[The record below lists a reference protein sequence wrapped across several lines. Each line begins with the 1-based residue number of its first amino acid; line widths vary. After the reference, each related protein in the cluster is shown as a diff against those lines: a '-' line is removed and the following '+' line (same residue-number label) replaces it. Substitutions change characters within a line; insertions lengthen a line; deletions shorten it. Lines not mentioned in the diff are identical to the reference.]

1 MGGKTSTSSSS
12 VAIPPSVLSEYNAVT
27 ANANQVAET
36 PFSTYTASGTPVSSG
51 YTPDTT
57 GTFVAPTNATQ
68 QQGINDT
75 TASAGLAQPYYT
87 AANSDLFAAQ
97 GATTPVNDAATG
109 LAASSSTLTG
119 ADVNNFLSPYL
130 GDVLDSTEALQNQS
144 NQQAESGE
152 LGNAISSGA
161 FGGDRTGIAAA
172 NLQENLDL
180 ENSNV
185 ISGIAN
191 QGFASALGAAQSE
204 QNIGLQGASTLAGI
218 GQTAY
223 GEGANTA
230 SEEAALGTGA
240 QTAALTGAQAD
251 IAAGTVQQQTQQ
263 AEDTAEYNQF
273 LQQQSYPFEVGSW
286 EAGIAEGIGTNE
298 GSTTTTTQPGGFF
311 SDRRL
316 KRDIKKIGETFD
328 GQPIYSYK
336 MGDDDRT
343 RVGLIAQNVEK
354 KHPDAVG
361 LADGWKMVDY
371 GKATERAANKGHF
384 AGGGLVVPMRRVHR
398 DTGGGLDS
406 VLQAQ
411 QQMYSGMGG
420 GQTQRQLPSQSG
432 GSGGHLTPTNAPATA
447 PKSGMSD
454 VTQTVGLANDV
465 NKLSNGSAGSGI
477 SNYAGGYTQ
486 SPFGAGANQLNTITP
501 AGSEMTIPDDAAG
514 LQSSGAT
521 TFAAPAAEATAAP
534 AATDAAAGAA
544 ADAGTTAAAGAAT
557 DAAAGVATD
566 AAAEEAAALAAE
578 YAAADVGVAAIAAR
592 RGGSIR
598 RGYEAGGMPYSQ
610 EDGEYDI
617 PSEAYGSDQLKAAPA
632 AGKQPT
638 GLQTLMY
645 MGDPNNTSSLAGS
658 MFSNQALATGGIA
671 RSGYDDGGDVAPEPD
686 ASDLDAPAP
695 DVVATPADS
704 SSSGGSGGLASV
716 KGWWDKNKQYVLP
729 ALSGLAAM
737 GTAKTVHP
745 GVALAAG
752 LGAGA
757 ESYLD
762 TQGSLAKTGQ
772 TQALTQGTQLDNQL
786 KAMQNKAAAKWL
798 NPTPGQPST
807 AAAAIPASTAVPSGT
822 PSGPGVAGAA
832 SLDSY
837 YRNKYYIPPI
847 TPDEATAMQQ
857 ASGAALALKSDVP
870 VQQVQRQI
878 DQRVAAQTS
887 ANRNAAQN
895 DADQRYQAATDPNAA
910 PADKA
915 LALAH
920 YNALFQWTGDKPED
934 RNGNLFNSRTGQP
947 MIGAQAQTLNQG
959 QQSANLAAA
968 RELVLVP
975 QSDHTDLQ
983 EEAWIAHHAASP
995 EAYAASLNP
1004 GAQPAS
1010 AAGVQPRNAA
1020 ATPARGAPVPQPGA
1034 PVVATSGDPYL
1045 DKALADQTWRMPTQP
1060 VVSGRTQSPQ
1070 VLNRNTIA
1078 TTKAADLRAQYDQAT
1093 SSAATSN
1100 QYLKAA
1106 QDILDSKGAA
1116 MGAYGGLIAG
1126 ASQYLPLGHTDAT
1139 NYQEVSK
1146 YLVNAA
1152 VQAGKVSFANPT
1164 QSEVGLQTGE
1174 MSPNKTMTD
1183 DALHNLVRTG
1193 IRANNF
1199 VMDSGNRVEGYLGS
1213 GAVPNN
1219 DPQNFEKWNQ
1229 KWFPRDKMVNATRTA
1244 SGPNG
1249 QKLYLVNGKW
1259 TP

>member
-1 MGGKTSTSSSS
+1 MGGKTSTSQSS
-12 VAIPPSVLSEYNAVT
+12 VAIPPQVLSQYESVIGT
-27 ANANQVAET
+27 ANQTAAT
-36 PFSTYTASGTPVSSG
+36 PFQAYSDTATPVADG
-51 YTPDTT
+51 YDAANA
-57 GTFVAPTNATQ
+57 GTFVAGTDAAQNAGIAATQ
-68 QQGINDT
+68 AAAT
-75 TASAGLAQPYYT
+75 EAQPYY
-87 AANSDLFAAQ
+87 ANANSELSGAQTNTNAVNQAAEV
-97 GATTPVNDAATG
+97 GTG
-109 LAASSSTLTG
+109 ISSSPLSGSTI
-119 ADVNNFLSPYL
+119 NSYLSPYL
-130 GDVLDSTEALQNQS
+130 GDVLGSTEALQNQS
-144 NQQAESGE
+144 NQQAISGE

-172 NLQENLDL
+172 NLQQNLDL

-191 QGFASALGAAQSE
+191 QGYQSALSTAQG
-204 QNIGLQGASTLAGI
+204 QQQIGLAGAQQLANI

-240 QTAALTGAQAD
+240 QTAADSGANAE
-251 IAAGTVQQQTQQ
+251 IAAGTVAQQTQQ
-263 AEDTAEYNQF
+263 AQDTAQYNQF
-273 LQQQSYPFEVGSW
+273 LQEESYPFEVGSW
-286 EAGIAEGIGTNE
+286 LSGISTGLGTNE

-336 MGDDDRT
+336 MGEDDRT

-598 RGYEAGGMPYSQ
+598 RGYEVGGMPYSQ

-645 MGDPNNTSSLAGS
+645 MGDPNNTASLAGS

-695 DVVATPADS
+695 DVVAAPADS

-822 PSGPGVAGAA
+822 PSGPGAAGAA

-947 MIGAQAQTLNQG
+947 MIGAQAQTLNQA
-959 QQSANLAAA
+959 QQSANLGAA
-968 RELVLVP
+968 RELVTVP
-975 QSDHTDLQ
+975 QSDGSSIQ
-983 EEAWIAHHAASP
+983 QEAWIAHHASSP
-995 EAYAASLNP
+995 QAYAASLNP
-1004 GAQPAS
+1004 GAQPVPRPAPASPPVAAVSGNAS
-1010 AAGVQPRNAA
+1010 APPPSAPAGVL
-1020 ATPARGAPVPQPGA
+1020 
-1034 PVVATSGDPYL
+1034 SGDPYL
-1045 DKALADQTWRMPTQP
+1045 DKALADPRFAAPAAS
-1060 VVSGRTQSPQ
+1060 VVPGTTQSP
-1070 VLNRNTIA
+1070 IA
-1078 TTKAADLRAQYDQAT
+1078 LARQKASLDSAT
-1093 SSAATSN
+1093 QLKKDSDDAVSGASSAM

-1106 QDILDSKGAA
+1106 KSIMDTKGATV
-1116 MGAYGGLIAG
+1116 GAYGGLVSQ
-1126 ASQYLPLGHTDAT
+1126 ASRFLPFGGTDAT
-1139 NYQEVSK
+1139 NYQEVAK
-1146 YLVNAA
+1146 YLGNAA
-1152 VQAGKVSFANPT
+1152 VQAGRANFPNAT
-1164 QSEVGLQTGE
+1164 QSEVGLQLGE
-1174 MSPNKTMTD
+1174 LSPNVKMTD
-1183 DALHNLVRTG
+1183 DAVNDLLATNLRSSRYTLDSAN
-1193 IRANNF
+1193 RAKAYL
-1199 VMDSGNRVEGYLGS
+1199 DANR
-1213 GAVPNN
+1213 

-1229 KWFPRDKMVNATRTA
+1229 SYYPRDKLVNAQA
-1244 SGPNG
+1244 SATGKNG
-1249 QKLYLVNGKW
+1249 QKIYYVNGRW
-1259 TP
+1259 Q